1 MPPPLSRWSRF
12 TTVVRSLARARVVA
26 QAQGAHV
33 VQVATVRAEL
43 RFRRAVCKLS
53 ASMSARC
60 RVYRT
65 AVTLLQRGWLK
76 TVKDVSLAAR
86 RHVFGEAEMLLGS
99 MIRRRSQQ
107 VGPDRMIRWPI
118 GNRRDPEIDSVN
130 MGSNSPN
137 ATCLEVVDGPWLVAA
152 KALLEEERSPT
163 WGRIEQETTQD
174 SSSSDSN
181 CVARQQ

>member
-1 MPPPLSRWSRF
+1 M
-12 TTVVRSLARARVVA
+12 VRSLARTSAVA
-26 QAQGAHV
+26 KAQGAHV
-33 VQVATVRAEL
+33 VQVAAVCAEL
-43 RFRRAVCKLS
+43 RFRRAVCKFS

-60 RVYRT
+60 HVYRT

-86 RHVFGEAEMLLGS
+86 GHVFGEAEMLLGS

-107 VGPDRMIRWPI
+107 IGPDRVIRWPI
-118 GNRRDPEIDSVN
+118 GSRRDPEIDSAN
-130 MGSNSPN
+130 MGSSSPN
-137 ATCLEVVDGPWLVAA
+137 ATCLEVVDGPCLVAA
-152 KALLEEERSPT
+152 KALLEEERSPS

>member
-1 MPPPLSRWSRF
+1 M
-12 TTVVRSLARARVVA
+12 VRSLARTSAVA
-26 QAQGAHV
+26 KAQGAHV
-33 VQVATVRAEL
+33 VQVAAMCAEL
-43 RFRRAVCKLS
+43 RFRRAVCKFS

-60 RVYRT
+60 HVYRT

-86 RHVFGEAEMLLGS
+86 GHVFGEAEMLLGS
-99 MIRRRSQQ
+99 MIRRRSQKI
-107 VGPDRMIRWPI
+107 GPDRVIRWPI
-118 GNRRDPEIDSVN
+118 GSRRDPEIGSAN

-137 ATCLEVVDGPWLVAA
+137 ATCLEVVDGPCLVAA
-152 KALLEEERSPT
+152 KALLEEERSPS

>member
-1 MPPPLSRWSRF
+1 M
-12 TTVVRSLARARVVA
+12 VRSLARTREVA

-33 VQVATVRAEL
+33 VQVAAMCAEL
-43 RFRRAVCKLS
+43 RFRRAVCKFS

-60 RVYRT
+60 HVYRT

-76 TVKDVSLAAR
+76 TVKDVCLAAR
-86 RHVFGEAEMLLGS
+86 GHVFGEAEMLLGS

-107 VGPDRMIRWPI
+107 IGPDRVIRWPI
-118 GNRRDPEIDSVN
+118 GSRRDPEIDSAN
-130 MGSNSPN
+130 MGSSSPN
-137 ATCLEVVDGPWLVAA
+137 ATCLEVVDGPCLVAA
-152 KALLEEERSPT
+152 KALLEEERSPS